1 MLLLVIK
8 KIEVIVIVLL
18 FLPLRGTME
27 ADYVFEG
34 MA

>member
-1 MLLLVIK
+1 MLLLVIE

-18 FLPLRGTME
+18 SLPLKGTME